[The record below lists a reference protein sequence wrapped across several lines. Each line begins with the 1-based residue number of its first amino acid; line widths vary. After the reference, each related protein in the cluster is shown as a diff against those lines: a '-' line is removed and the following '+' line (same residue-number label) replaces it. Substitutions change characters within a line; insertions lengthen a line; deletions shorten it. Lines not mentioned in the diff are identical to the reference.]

1 MCYFNRKRKHSR
13 TFEYN
18 IMLKRTQGSLYKN
31 VLKWINS
38 SWGAMRR
45 SRKNKVE
52 FPWDQLNALILTPSY
67 WQHIRL
73 SHPHPTLL
81 LSNRESW
88 EHLPMPIF
96 TFQPNHTLVFQEHF
110 RKKRKQINS
119 QNKKTSWWLFM
130 VTLSSERNFSRNLF
144 LNAYMHK
151 LVGFQPIG
159 ETSFAVGSG

>member
-13 TFEYN
+13 AFEYN

-31 VLKWINS
+31 VLKWINYP
-38 SWGAMRR
+38 WGVMRR

-52 FPWDQLNALILTPSY
+52 FPWDQLSALIPTPSY
-67 WQHIRL
+67 WQHIL
-73 SHPHPTLL
+73 LFHPHPTLL

-88 EHLPMPIF
+88 EHLPMPILNS
-96 TFQPNHTLVFQEHF
+96 FQPNHTLVFQKH
-110 RKKRKQINS
+110 RKERKQINS
-119 QNKKTSWWLFM
+119 QNKTSWWLFI

-144 LNAYMHK
+144 LNAHMHK
-151 LVGFQPIG
+151 RVCFQPIR